1 MKIGIIGTVWLNIPP
16 IGYGGTEQV
25 IFNIVTA
32 LIQQGHDV
40 TLFAPQTANVPARV
54 IPTLDRPLR
63 DVNISWENVM
73 YPLSHLTQVYE
84 YHEKF
89 DILHMHLNKSQDYI
103 ALPFALYRDIPT
115 LFTLHFRIPDAIY
128 KSDRY
133 MLLHKYRAL
142 PFSSIS
148 QSQQTPDKLNY
159 VANVYNSLDIADY
172 PFVPTPDDYFVW
184 LGKMIPIKGPKEA
197 IIAAKKAGVKLIV
210 MGAIEPGVTQAV
222 SYFEEEIMPLID
234 GKQIILKENVTLP
247 EKAQILGHAK
257 AMLNP
262 ILWEEPFGLVMI
274 ESQATGT
281 PVIAFN
287 RGAAPEVIQDGHTGF
302 LVYTI
307 DEIVEKMKQVDTID
321 RRACR
326 DWVQRKFSNQTMA
339 QDYLQ
344 AYQTVINKWDYFTK
358 HQWDILYQEQKEN
371 IPIQ

>member
-1 MKIGIIGTVWLNIPP
+1 MKIGVIGTVWLNIPP
-16 IGYGGTEQV
+16 VGYGGTEQV
-25 IFNIVTA
+25 IYNIVTTLA
-32 LIQQGHDV
+32 KQGHDV
-40 TLFAPQTANVPARV
+40 TLFAPSTAKVPTRV

-63 DVNISWENVM
+63 DLNISWENIS

-84 YHEKF
+84 FQEKF
-89 DILHMHLNKSQDYI
+89 DILHMHLNKNQDYI
-103 ALPFALYRDIPT
+103 ALPFSLYRNIPT

-148 QSQQTPDKLNY
+148 TSQQAPDKLNY

-172 PFVPTPDDYFVW
+172 PFNPTPDDYFVW

-197 IIAAKKAGVKLIV
+197 ILAAKKAGVKLIV

-222 SYFEEEIMPLID
+222 SYFEEEILPLID
-234 GKQIILKENVTLP
+234 EKQIILKENVSLP
-247 EKAQILGHAK
+247 EKAHILGHAK

-262 ILWEEPFGLVMI
+262 ILWDEPFGLVMI

-281 PVIAFN
+281 PVISFN
-287 RGAAPEVIQDGHTGF
+287 RGAAPEVIQDGVTGF
-302 LVYTI
+302 LVNTV
-307 DEIVEKMKQVDTID
+307 DEIVEKMKLVHKID
-321 RRACR
+321 RLKCR
-326 DWVQRKFSNQTMA
+326 DWVAQKFSNDTMA
-339 QDYLQ
+339 KEYLN
-344 AYQTVINKWDYFTK
+344 AYQKVISNWDTYTK
-358 HQWDILYQEQKEN
+358 TQWDILYQEQKEN